1 MVCMRARSLLGL
13 VGGSAILLFPA
24 LGHACDVRLTRS
36 EEIALLA
43 WLLSMTGILFSLL
56 VTVVSRIFA
65 LPRTRAKIYR
75 VLGFMNLFA
84 WVAMLGSFNSKLV
97 HPEAWAL
104 ISPSLILGCGLW
116 LLGSRGS
123 RPRLG
128 VTPGPV

>member
-24 LGHACDVRLTRS
+24 LGHACDLKLTRS
-36 EEIALLA
+36 EEIALVT
-43 WLLSMTGILFSLL
+43 WLLSMVGILFSLL
-56 VTVVSRIFA
+56 ITVVSWLAA

-75 VLGFMNLFA
+75 ILGFVNLFA
-84 WVAMLGSFNSKLV
+84 WAAMLASFNRTLV

-116 LLGSRGS
+116 LVGSRGS